1 MIPSMLAALLGSLVG
16 IVLGLTGAGGSIFA
30 VPLLVFGLGWSLSQA
45 TPVALLAVCAAAAFG
60 TLSSWRSGL
69 IARRAALV
77 AGVLGSLT
85 APLGI
90 ALAARLPQQAL
101 VIAFALV
108 MTIVAVRMLREA
120 ARAPLETG
128 IVRGDPSG
136 SAAAGAA
143 VCRIETATSHLRW
156 TRSCAAV
163 LGVAGA
169 VTGVL
174 SGALGVGAGFVIVPT
189 LRAVTEL
196 SMQACVATS
205 LMIITIVSAAAT
217 VAYVVAHGSAALP
230 LTVAAPFVAGAL
242 AGMLASRLVA
252 PKLSGPLLQRVF
264 AALMIVAAAL
274 LLWRAL
280 RPAG

>member
-1 MIPSMLAALLGSLVG
+1 MISSMLAAVLGSLVG

-77 AGVLGSLT
+77 AGVFGSAT

-101 VIAFALV
+101 VAAFALV
-108 MTIVAVRMLREA
+108 MTIVAVRMLRQSAQAPAEA
-120 ARAPLETG
+120 RV
-128 IVRGDPSG
+128 VRGDPPR
-136 SAAAGAA
+136 SADAGAP
-143 VCRIETATSHLRW
+143 VCRIEAATARLRW
-156 TRSCAAV
+156 TRSCAAA

-169 VTGVL
+169 FTGVL

-205 LMIITIVSAAAT
+205 LMTITIVSAAAT
-217 VAYVVAHGSAALP
+217 VAYVATHGGAALP
-230 LTVAAPFVAGAL
+230 LAVAGPFVAGAL
-242 AGMLASRLVA
+242 AGMLASRLAA
-252 PKLSGPLLQRVF
+252 PRLSGPLLQRVF
-264 AALMIVAAAL
+264 AALMIAAAAL

>member
-1 MIPSMLAALLGSLVG
+1 MLAALLGSLVG

-101 VIAFALV
+101 VVAFALV
-108 MTIVAVRMLREA
+108 MVIVAVRMLRQSA
-120 ARAPLETG
+120 QAPVESS
-128 IVRGDPSG
+128 IVRGDPSVVTVD
-136 SAAAGAA
+136 GAP
-143 VCRIETATSHLRW
+143 VCRIDTATSHLRW

-163 LGVAGA
+163 LGAAGA

-174 SGALGVGAGFVIVPT
+174 SGALGVGAGFIIVPT

-196 SMQACVATS
+196 SIQACVATS
-205 LMIITIVSAAAT
+205 LMIITIVSAVAT
-217 VAYVVAHGSAALP
+217 VAYVAAQGSAALP
-230 LTVAAPFVAGAL
+230 LAVAGPFVAGAL
-242 AGMLASRLVA
+242 AGMLASRLIA
-252 PKLSGPLLQRVF
+252 PKLSGPLLQRLF
-264 AALMIVAAAL
+264 AALMLVASAL

-280 RPAG
+280 RPVG